1 MDGWSCICG
10 LEPVIF
16 FWETQTPKKKK
27 DLQQHQGG
35 RESQRGPSAVF
46 QSDWLCFVVDKDAD
60 VTLELRI
67 SNKCNLQFLK
77 RRDRN
82 NETFFPTMYVY
93 LCSLQVVSYRI
104 DLLQLELSRQ
114 QQLGS
119 LLGQGESTG
128 FVCHHLTIEGLC
140 IGPQKKRSQLSAGQ
154 FHFFCPML

>member
-1 MDGWSCICG
+1 
-10 LEPVIF
+10 
-16 FWETQTPKKKK
+16 
-27 DLQQHQGG
+27 
-35 RESQRGPSAVF
+35 
-46 QSDWLCFVVDKDAD
+46 
-60 VTLELRI
+60 
-67 SNKCNLQFLK
+67 
-77 RRDRN
+77 
-82 NETFFPTMYVY
+82 MYVY

-140 IGPQKKRSQLSAGQ
+140 IGPQKKRSQLGAGQ